1 MTKAS
6 MNMTTI
12 SSTSSLARKMVGCKT
27 LATCALS
34 LVVLTGCAA
43 LAPATPE
50 TAVMSRAQQRWKA
63 LVANDWV
70 GVHAFLTPAF
80 RATMPA
86 DRYKERFIGVPK
98 WKNVTI
104 KSANCEP
111 EKCTVVVRI
120 EAEYGARTGMQT
132 LSTDVPETW
141 LKEDGQWYKYES
153 M

>member
-1 MTKAS
+1 M
-6 MNMTTI
+6 
-12 SSTSSLARKMVGCKT
+12 SLA
-27 LATCALS
+27 L
-34 LVVLTGCAA
+34 LTGCAA

-50 TAVMSRAQQRWKA
+50 AAVMSRAEQRWKA
-63 LVANDWV
+63 LMANDWAS
-70 GVHAFLTPAF
+70 VHTFLTPAF

-98 WKNVTI
+98 WKNVTV

-120 EAEYGARTGMQT
+120 EAEYGARAGMQT

-153 M
+153 R